1 MLRQVHIFSEK
12 EHIFV
17 KDFAIAFGSEE
28 LKNILETINK
38 YMEMPIPGKIINR
51 KIYFFLFTPRV
62 WKSPAYNYK

>member
-28 LKNILETINK
+28 LINILETINK

-51 KIYFFLFTPRV
+51 KIQY
-62 WKSPAYNYK
+62 